1 MTLDGSYT
9 PQKTQQKAIRRSKFE
24 IWAELMEACA
34 RIARSQSWL
43 LRKVGLKTS
52 AIKEYLNFLTT
63 AGLIKQ
69 LTSPHEDRNEYR
81 TTSKGEEAL
90 TQYYQL
96 VTKYF
101 AQDSVV

>member
-9 PQKTQQKAIRRSKFE
+9 PQKTKQKAIRRSKFE

-52 AIKEYLNFLTT
+52 AIKEALNFLTT
-63 AGLIKQ
+63 TGLIEQ
-69 LTSPHEDRNEYR
+69 LSSPNEDRHEYL
-81 TTSKGEEAL
+81 TTAKGEEAL

-96 VTKYF
+96 ITKYF
-101 AQDSVV
+101 VQE